1 MKLPDLKSLFNRE
14 TLRDDGMAGLV
25 LGVESVPDGL
35 ASGLLAGVNPVAGL
49 YAYMFGT
56 MSAALFTSTA
66 FMAVQGTGA
75 MAIIVAD
82 VDLVHSG
89 DDPARALFT
98 LSILTG
104 LVMLVAGILKLGTML
119 RYVPN
124 SVMVGFISAVGV
136 NIVLGQLGDFT
147 GYDAQGANRVSRAM
161 DLLLHFWRIDLATI
175 TVGLVT
181 VALIVVLRRTRLRA
195 LGMVVAIVAGSGLAA
210 VFNALD
216 IEIVL
221 LGNIAEVPR
230 ALPFITLPSFAD
242 MPALIVPALSLTF
255 VGLVQGAGVT
265 AGFPNPD
272 GSTSDVS
279 QDFIGQG
286 AANVV
291 SGIFQGMPVGGS
303 MSASSL
309 VVSGGAKSR
318 AALIIA
324 GLVMMGVV
332 LLLGGVVE
340 YIAMPALAGL
350 LIVVGIE
357 TVKPADIMAAYK
369 TGQIQA
375 TVMTVTFILTLLIPL
390 QYAVLVGVGISM
402 ILYIVR
408 QANQVV
414 TKRLVVEEGR
424 VREEE
429 PPEEIAA
436 NDVIVLQP
444 YGSLFFA
451 AAPVF
456 EQELPAVTE
465 TSVNAVVIIRLRGK
479 SDVGLTFIDVLEDYA
494 ESLNAVG
501 SKLMVVTDGER
512 ILEQLKATGAA
523 DIIGQ
528 DNIYRATEWL
538 TETVTKATQDAQAWV
553 GEREERTD
561 EGE

>member
-1 MKLPDLKSLFNRE
+1 MKLPDLKLLFNRK

-350 LIVVGIE
+350 LIVVGIG